1 MFNKDKPKFNVMN
14 QRILTNTNAALD
26 TSNDNRIDFL
36 SNGFKIRDDGTGMNT
51 NTAAYMF
58 MAWAQNPLVAS
69 NNVAATTRGVQ
80 A

>member
-1 MFNKDKPKFNVMN
+1 MVLGNE
-14 QRILTNTNAALD
+14 
-26 TSNDNRIDFL
+26 NRIDFL

-58 MAWAQNPLVAS
+58 MAWAQSPLVAS
-69 NNVAATTRGVQ
+69 NNVAATTRGVL